1 MHGVVAISDGLQLY
15 DADHNG
21 DVDVNELLDA
31 LRFNEKFYDRERRE
45 MDAGT
50 RLTREDVA
58 RIIAKFDANANS
70 TLDFNEFTELFRDD

>member
-1 MHGVVAISDGLQLY
+1 V
-15 DADHNG
+15 DA
-21 DVDVNELLDA
+21 NELLDA

-45 MDAGT
+45 GDAGSKIT
-50 RLTREDVA
+50 QEDVA